1 MPILSLTAKEIN
13 LLVQAIRIAMENGE
27 LQEYGKGFEIEALRN
42 KLQNVKGV

>member
-1 MPILSLTAKEIN
+1 MPVISLTAKEIN
-13 LLVQAIRIAMENGE
+13 LLVQAIRIAMETGE